1 MAIRVA
7 LYLEGLLL
15 HNTFIIWS
23 GEAGSIRRK
32 KTDRQTGRQTDRQY
46 PTLITILITMKP

>member
-1 MAIRVA
+1 MVRLDVLPVMSVIRVI

-23 GEAGSIRRK
+23 GKAGSIRRQ
-32 KTDRQTGRQTDRQY
+32 KTDRQTDRQTDSIQH
-46 PTLITILITMKP
+46 